1 MTTVLVV
8 DDEPSMRK
16 ALRAFLERAGFAVV
30 EADSSAAA
38 LRRFSQ
44 GPGAD
49 AVVCDVLMPGES
61 GIAFYDALLEH
72 SPALANRVVFLT
84 GAASDPRV
92 HAPIEQRGVPLISKI
107 DDLRLVVDAV
117 RLSLV
122 RRPSMV
128 AKTPQ

>member
-1 MTTVLVV
+1 MATVLVV

-16 ALRAFLERAGFAVV
+16 ALRAFFERAGFTVL

-38 LRRFSQ
+38 KRIFAE

-49 AVVCDVLMPGES
+49 AVVCDVLMPGET
-61 GIAFYDALLEH
+61 GIAFYDALLET
-72 SPALANRVVFLT
+72 SPRLADRVVFLT
-84 GAASDPRV
+84 GAAGDPRV

-117 RLSLV
+117 RLSLLK
-122 RRPSMV
+122 RPSMV
-128 AKTPQ
+128 GKVPG